1 MLAAFITYIASR
13 QAGQVA
19 APVSLV
25 HVVKVVR
32 MVRKM
37 VRTVIAGGD
46 DSALC
51 VCGKV
56 VGQLQVL
63 ISERM

>member
-1 MLAAFITYIASR
+1 MLAAFITYVASR
-13 QAGQVA
+13 QAGEVA
-19 APVSLV
+19 GPVSVV

-37 VRTVIAGGD
+37 VKTIIAGGD
-46 DSALC
+46 DSTLC

-56 VGQLQVL
+56 VGQL
-63 ISERM
+63 